1 MPPVGFGRRTE
12 DGTFCLNPGCRN
24 THEDVPEADLDAA
37 KELKIYLIDK
47 EKVKAQGGGTQSS
60 KGKDGGK
67 GWRKGGRGKNGGKD
81 LHKGGDNGKGSP
93 ASATGKGDDPVWNND
108 SWAGYVKGK

>member
-1 MPPVGFGRRTE
+1 MSKPYCLWWNMPPVGFGRRTE

-67 GWRKGGRGKNGGKD
+67 G
-81 LHKGGDNGKGSP
+81 LYKGGDNGKGSP
-93 ASATGKGDDPVWNND
+93 VGARGKGDDPLWNND
-108 SWAGYVKGK
+108 SWAQYGKGK